1 MCSWHKHIK
10 VYDTCTEDEAAV
22 STSDEESW
30 RFPKVLTHDT
40 AGLDWRGN
48 WNGKPSVFAVHKVVA
63 DFPSTS
69 IHVMSLSFIFYNILS
84 LKRDGVDS
92 TRGGPLMR
100 VVMLRR
106 WELSVTLTMAKPYFF
121 SFQLPTRAWSRSW
134 KKSCF
139 NHNLWQLWGK
149 FKTSFTCNYP
159 GLIDRMHKQA
169 SDSGLGRMRVA
180 GDR

>member
-1 MCSWHKHIK
+1 MTHWGWSSCEHIRWGILEISKSSNPWHSWLRLKGELEWE
-10 VYDTCTEDEAAV
+10 TFSLCCTQGGG
-22 STSDEESW
+22 
-30 RFPKVLTHDT
+30 RFPINFNTCHE
-40 AGLDWRGN
+40 
-48 WNGKPSVFAVHKVVA
+48 
-63 DFPSTS
+63 
-69 IHVMSLSFIFYNILS
+69 FIFYNILS

-149 FKTSFTCNYP
+149 CKTSFTCNYP